1 MVETLR
7 REGEARQ
14 VHVRFAG
21 RSFDVA
27 LADLSVNGDAS
38 GGGLRRALAEYMDV
52 APEAL
57 RDYVIE
63 EHENGNWTLRPQ
75 AVFG

>member
-1 MVETLR
+1 MVETLH
-7 REGEARQ
+7 REVEARR
-14 VHVRFAG
+14 VHVRYAG
-21 RSFDVA
+21 RSFEVA
-27 LADLSVNGDAS
+27 LAELPVNENPN

-52 APEAL
+52 SLDAL

>member
-1 MVETLR
+1 MIETMR
-7 REGEARQ
+7 REGNERQ
-14 VHVRFAG
+14 VHVRFSG

-27 LADLSVNGDAS
+27 LSELRLNG
-38 GGGLRRALAEYMDV
+38 GGAEVGLRRALAEYMDLSV
-52 APEAL
+52 EAL
-57 RDYVIE
+57 RDYVVE